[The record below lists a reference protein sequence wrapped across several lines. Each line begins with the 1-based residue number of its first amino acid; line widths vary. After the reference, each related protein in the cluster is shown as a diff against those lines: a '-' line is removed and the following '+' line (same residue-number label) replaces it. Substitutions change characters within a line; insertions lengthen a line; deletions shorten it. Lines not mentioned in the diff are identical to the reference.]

1 MHGNQGPPRGPAQSE
16 NRLMTMLAQ
25 LRDPQKRDKY
35 LSSVRKQFI
44 QLVGK
49 PRDCKPVFVFGKQ
62 RSGTSMLMFA
72 FHRHPDVLVHDEHR
86 NSRVFSDFR
95 IKGFDVVRDVV
106 SESRFGVACFKPICD
121 SHLICQFVSE
131 FPNAHHIWI
140 FRQFQDVAN
149 STLRK
154 FDAPTRAIHLV
165 CTGQAGGGWFDEGLS
180 SEVRRVLVEFYR
192 SELSDFDLSCLV
204 WWARNRIIVD
214 SGLLSSPDVTLLK
227 YEALVANPG
236 ATLRWLFERMGVSF
250 HERIGARMTPGSIGR
265 HPIPPMDKAVRELCE
280 SLTRQLA
287 EAYFSC
293 SPPPPGSSERSPS
306 VVGT

>member
-1 MHGNQGPPRGPAQSE
+1 MHGNQGPPRRSAQSE
-16 NRLMTMLAQ
+16 TLLMSMLAR

-95 IKGFDVVRDVV
+95 IRGFDVVRDVV
-106 SESRFGVACFKPICD
+106 SASRFAVACFKPICD
-121 SHLICQFVSE
+121 SHLIGQFVEE
-131 FPNAHHIWI
+131 FPDAHHIWI

-154 FDAPTRAIHLV
+154 FDTPTRAIRLV
-165 CTGQAGGGWFDEGLS
+165 CTGQAGGGWFEEGLS
-180 SEVRRVLVEFYR
+180 SEVRRVLVEHYR
-192 SELSDFDLSCLV
+192 PDLSGFDLSCMV

-214 SGLLSSPDVTLLK
+214 SGLLSSPQVTLLK

-236 ATLRWLFERMGVSF
+236 ATLVWLFERMAVPF
-250 HERIGARMTPGSIGR
+250 HEHIGARMTPGSIGR

-280 SLTRQLA
+280 CLTRQLD
-287 EAYFSC
+287 EAYLSY
-293 SPPPPGSSERSPS
+293 SPPPPGSAERSS
-306 VVGT
+306 FVVST